1 MKYKIFYLLF
11 LNLIVIL
18 FLSGCENEIK
28 SDKVSKYNHKIETY
42 SPSSFLFWCKRNEI
56 SCIDFTLL
64 NSDLIKCENLKKD
77 FDQIDGFYSYK
88 LDINNKKISITY
100 NNTKS
105 KLMNYKNI
113 LIKNRILIK

>member
-1 MKYKIFYLLF
+1 MKYKILYLF
-11 LNLIVIL
+11 ILNSIIIS
-18 FLSGCENEIK
+18 FLSGCDNKENISKIYSNNKNIK
-28 SDKVSKYNHKIETY
+28 IDSKT
-42 SPSSFLFWCKRNEI
+42 SFLFWCKRNEI

-64 NSDLIKCENLKKD
+64 NSDLIKYENLKKD
-77 FDQIDGFYSYK
+77 FDQIDGFYSFK

-113 LIKNRILIK
+113 LIKNKILIK